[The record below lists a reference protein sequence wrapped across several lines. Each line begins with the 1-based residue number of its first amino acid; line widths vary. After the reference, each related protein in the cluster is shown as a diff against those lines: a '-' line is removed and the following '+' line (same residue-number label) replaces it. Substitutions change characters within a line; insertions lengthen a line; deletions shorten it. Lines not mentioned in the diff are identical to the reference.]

1 MIIWDSKK
9 LSSGGVLTSSFSIS
23 IKFLKDGIRPLWL
36 SLAYGPNNAILRKDF
51 WVELLDLFN
60 LTFPFWCVG
69 DDFNVTRGISEKL
82 GGFGLTPNMRN
93 FDGFIRESELIDPP
107 LLCFFH
113 LVKHA
118 RFPSV

>member
-1 MIIWDSKK
+1 M
-9 LSSGGVLTSSFSIS
+9 LTGSFFASV
-23 IKFLKDGIRPLWL
+23 KFLKDGIGPLWL

-82 GGFGLTPNMRN
+82 CGFGLTTNMSN

-118 RFPSV
+118 RFLSV

>member
-82 GGFGLTPNMRN
+82 CGFGLTTNMSN
-93 FDGFIRESELIDPP
+93 FDEIGRASCRER
-107 LLCFFH
+107 
-113 LVKHA
+113 V
-118 RFPSV
+118 